1 MPKLCRC
8 PKCGTVH
15 PFNLV
20 SETSKSSAINRVALF
35 IDGGNMYH
43 AAKKLGFKVDFLRLK
58 NYFVSSEAELFQAFY
73 YAAFDASQAFI
84 MRILDW
90 LRHNG
95 FIVVTKEVKK
105 FPGSFMKGNLD
116 VELVIDMLTTADNY
130 DTAVLFSGDGDFTRC
145 VEELQNRGKK
155 IHVVS
160 TEKTSPSLLAQELKQ
175 QADIFIELAD
185 IIPHIRQL

>member
-1 MPKLCRC
+1 
-8 PKCGTVH
+8 
-15 PFNLV
+15 
-20 SETSKSSAINRVALF
+20 
-35 IDGGNMYH
+35 MYH

-58 NYFVSSEAELFQAFY
+58 NYFASSEAELFRAFY
-73 YAAFDASQAFI
+73 YAAFDSTQAFI

-116 VELVIDMLTTADNY
+116 VELVIDMMTTADSY
-130 DTAVLFSGDGDFTRC
+130 DTAILFSGDGDFTRC
-145 VEELQNRGKK
+145 VLELQKRGKK
-155 IHVVS
+155 IQVVS

-175 QADIFIELAD
+175 QADTFIELAD
-185 IIPHIRQL
+185 IIPQIKQLRT